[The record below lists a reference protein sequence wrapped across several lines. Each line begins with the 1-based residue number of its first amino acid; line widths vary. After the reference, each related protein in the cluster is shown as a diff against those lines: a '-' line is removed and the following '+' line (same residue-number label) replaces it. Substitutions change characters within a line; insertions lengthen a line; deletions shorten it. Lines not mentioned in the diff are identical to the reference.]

1 LNEAKWNKRHSR
13 WSGGSSYLVV
23 PLHVHIWTAEPTTTH
38 PKKNTINKET
48 KRENVL
54 LMCDGTSFFIF
65 GFIFHV
71 WWNLSR
77 TVISSRLC
85 HSVKRAALL
94 RLLLRPQQQQQ
105 QLYTLHRH
113 PFTLGRGRSLSA
125 SILSGFI
132 RRLLERDRW
141 EKGIEHRR
149 WDGKPTDRN
158 RVM

>member
-1 LNEAKWNKRHSR
+1 
-13 WSGGSSYLVV
+13 
-23 PLHVHIWTAEPTTTH
+23 
-38 PKKNTINKET
+38 
-48 KRENVL
+48 

-105 QLYTLHRH
+105 QLYTLHGH
-113 PFTLGRGRSLSA
+113 PFTLGRGRPLSA

-149 WDGKPTDRN
+149 WDGKPTLTRGSRNWQKPGHVTTTTTLPRCCWTKENDRLLRGCGCIWLTLN
-158 RVM
+158 FRHPFRLWVTW